1 MIDQTPYVVA
11 FSHMLGIGPLTYQKL
26 IAHFQTPQK
35 TYTAKTTEIA
45 NIIGPATAKK
55 FDDFRSTFK
64 TDSMMEKLSTKNI
77 QVLSFGASNY
87 PKLLAQISDPPICLY
102 LVGNKNIFAQNEDR
116 YIAIVGTRR
125 VTTYGAQV
133 AAQFAEGLSRAG
145 FVIVSGMAL
154 GIDSIAHEQ
163 TLRSGGTTVAVLGCG
178 VDIVYPPSNRT
189 LYESITKSGGAIVSE
204 FPPGHTVLPGFFV
217 TRNRIVAGMSR
228 GVLVVEG
235 AGKSGTLITARYAA
249 EQGRDVFAPPSPI
262 TSAYSEAPNRLIK
275 DGATMV
281 ISPEDIIKEYGVVT
295 THVVKDILSSVEG
308 QTRRI
313 IELLLQEPHLADD
326 LQQKMKI
333 SVDTIMQELTLLE
346 IEGLVAKN
354 SEGKYYIK

>member
-1 MIDQTPYVVA
+1 V
-11 FSHMLGIGPLTYQKL
+11 H
-26 IAHFQTPQK
+26 
-35 TYTAKTTEIA
+35 
-45 NIIGPATAKK
+45 
-55 FDDFRSTFK
+55 
-64 TDSMMEKLSTKNI
+64 
-77 QVLSFGASNY
+77 
-87 PKLLAQISDPPICLY
+87 
-102 LVGNKNIFAQNEDR
+102 
-116 YIAIVGTRR
+116 
-125 VTTYGAQV
+125 
-133 AAQFAEGLSRAG
+133 G
-145 FVIVSGMAL
+145 F
-154 GIDSIAHEQ
+154 
-163 TLRSGGTTVAVLGCG
+163 VLGCG